1 MCTNWLGRGS
11 ISLVLNPVA
20 VQFAAFHPEDAS
32 CGLIV
37 KFISSGFT
45 TTPVPEASARA
56 WYGLQRRR
64 PCATLRSDAF
74 LGLSRPRRELIGTL
88 VSCLATEIVPS
99 LLRVPR
105 TVAIVLL
112 DTHHPGA
119 GVQLL
124 SHLLQHGDAVNHAR
138 VRCELYH
145 ISRPRCSGRLAK
157 FAYWSDLAAD
167 ALGVPARC
175 LVAHPWRGLAG
186 AAP

>member
-1 MCTNWLGRGS
+1 MLS
-11 ISLVLNPVA
+11 INGKEPGAIGFRHFLELATADA
-20 VQFAAFHPEDAS
+20 VRYKRVVPT
-32 CGLIV
+32 
-37 KFISSGFT
+37 SGFT

-64 PCATLRSDAF
+64 PGATLRSDAF

-105 TVAIVLL
+105 TVDIVLL

-138 VRCELYH
+138 FRCELYH